1 MNRSGY
7 LASPRRPGQN
17 RRVARALRIA
27 LVVHGYP
34 PELFG
39 GTECTVQA
47 LARGLARAG
56 HEPLVIAGTDRHAE
70 QRRVSRAEDRDP
82 ESGRTFPVYRIHRSD
97 LHYGHW
103 TKSRSPFVGRAFEEL
118 LDRERPALVHVHHWV
133 RLTSDLVVRAARRR
147 IPAVVTLHD
156 LSTTCLVYFRVH
168 PSTRAFCEAPLAP
181 DPCVDCAGSVFV
193 PAPWLARAD
202 QAAVLERG
210 RADVRRELECARA
223 VLALS
228 HDQART
234 LERFL
239 GPVAPVRVV
248 PPASGSRLAP
258 VDPLPPPGDG
268 RPLALGCWATLHLLK
283 GTDLLIEAVRLLGE
297 RGVPVELHL
306 AGIEGDA
313 AYVAGLREQA
323 RGLSVRFHGRFDALT
338 GHAVTRVHAFV
349 GATRAHETWGVV
361 LDEAIGLRLPM
372 VLPRAG
378 AYAERLREG
387 EGALFFEPG
396 DARALAVVLERLWRE
411 PALLAELRARIPA
424 SETLPRIDDHVRR
437 LVAIYDEVLEAGAPV
452 LGPEDPVQR
461 AADETFLVNWDREC
475 ARSR

>member
-1 MNRSGY
+1 V
-7 LASPRRPGQN
+7 AS
-17 RRVARALRIA
+17 ALRIA

-34 PELFG
+34 PELYG

-47 LARGLARAG
+47 LARGLARTG
-56 HEPLVIAGTDRHAE
+56 HEPFVIAGTDRHAE
-70 QRRVSRAEDRDP
+70 PRRVSRSEDRDP
-82 ESGRTFPVYRIHRSD
+82 ESGRSFRVYRIHRSD

-103 TKSRSPFVGRAFEEL
+103 TKGRSPHVGRAFEEL
-118 LDRERPALVHVHHWV
+118 LDTERPALVHVHHWV
-133 RLTSDLVVRAARRR
+133 RLTSDLVVRAARRKL
-147 IPAVVTLHD
+147 PGVVTLHD
-156 LSTTCLVYFRVH
+156 LATTCLVYFRVR
-168 PSTRAFCEAPLAP
+168 PDTRAFCEAPLAP
-181 DPCVDCAGSVFV
+181 DPCLDCAASVFV
-193 PAPWLARAD
+193 ATPWLSRAD

-239 GPVAPVRVV
+239 GPIAPIRVV
-248 PPASGSRLAP
+248 PPASGSRLAA
-258 VDPLPPPGDG
+258 VDPLPPPGPG
-268 RPLALGCWATLHLLK
+268 RPLVLGCWATLHLLK

-306 AGIEGDA
+306 AGIEGNA
-313 AYVAGLREQA
+313 TYVAGLREQA
-323 RGLSVRFHGRFDALT
+323 RGLPVRFHGPFDALP

-372 VLPRAG
+372 VLPRSG

-396 DARALAVVLERLWRE
+396 DARALADVLARLWHE
-411 PALLAELRARIPA
+411 PGLLAGLRARIP
-424 SETLPRIDDHVRR
+424 SSDTLPRIDDHVRR
-437 LVAIYDEVLEAGAPV
+437 LVEIYDEVLRGGAPE
-452 LGPEDPVQR
+452 LGPEDAAQR
-461 AADETFLVNWDREC
+461 AADESYLAHWDREC
-475 ARSR
+475 ARPR